1 MNTIQAGDV
10 LKARSICDYD
20 TVFEAEV
27 LERKGRFVTVKAE
40 GQTRRVMVMSDGEG
54 EFIYA
59 MGRYSMAPIFR
70 ALPSNAMA
78 KIQELERLAR
88 ETSDGDIWHDME
100 NEVFWSLIGVAE
112 YHAKAGGPEAKHAE
126 WLVHQMTEIV
136 ARRSERKGAKV
147 GDAA

>member
-70 ALPSNAMA
+70 ALHTGECGARTAPSTSA
-78 KIQELERLAR
+78 LTLTLAGSGNR
-88 ETSDGDIWHDME
+88 WNT
-100 NEVFWSLIGVAE
+100 
-112 YHAKAGGPEAKHAE
+112 
-126 WLVHQMTEIV
+126 T
-136 ARRSERKGAKV
+136 GAKLTLPWRF
-147 GDAA
+147 